1 MNKIN
6 YISKILW
13 QIKDKKQLNDF
24 LEDVLTPQEL
34 ETIYERLQI
43 IKDLKEW
50 FSQREIAEKL
60 NVSTTTVSR
69 WARVL
74 KYGKGVLNYLN
85 L

>member
-43 IKDLKEW
+43 VKDLKEW

-74 KYGKGVLNYLN
+74 KYGKGILNDLD